1 MSEEARLTLF
11 KQLTPD
17 QQDEILREAERL
29 VMLRNQESSRSETV
43 PEAS

>member
-29 VMLRNQESSRSETV
+29 VMLQEQDVE
-43 PEAS
+43 EAG

>member
-1 MSEEARLTLF
+1 MSEEERLTLF

-29 VMLRNQESSRSETV
+29 VMLRSQETSRSETV

>member
-1 MSEEARLTLF
+1 MSEEERLTLF

-29 VMLRNQESSRSETV
+29 VMLQEQDVE
-43 PEAS
+43 EAG

>member
-1 MSEEARLTLF
+1 MSEESFIELF
-11 KQLTPD
+11 RQFTPD

-29 VMLRNQESSRSETV
+29 VMLRSQETSRSETV